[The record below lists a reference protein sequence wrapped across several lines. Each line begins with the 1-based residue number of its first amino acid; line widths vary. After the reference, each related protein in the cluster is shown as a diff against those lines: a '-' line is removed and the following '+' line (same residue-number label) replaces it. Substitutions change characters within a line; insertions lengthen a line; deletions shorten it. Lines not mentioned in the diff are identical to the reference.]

1 MPNISLYRKYRPQT
15 FKEVV
20 GQDHITITLRNA
32 IIEGKINH
40 AYLFSGPRGTGKT
53 SVAKILAKAVNCQN
67 GPTENP
73 CNNCS
78 NCIEISNS
86 NSIDVLEIDAAS
98 NRGIDEIRALKEK
111 VQFAPAKSDYK
122 VYIIDEVHMLT
133 HEAFNALLKIL
144 EEPPAHIIFVLA
156 TTEPHRVLPTVLSRC
171 QRFDFRR
178 ININDIEERL
188 IEIAKKENITANPNI
203 FNIIAVKSD
212 GSLRDAI
219 GLLDQLASYSGKKIE
234 EKDIYSLLGA
244 SSFELVYQATEKI
257 IKGDIGQIFDLVKE
271 LIIRGN
277 DLSYFC
283 KQLLDHFRSMLLIK
297 ETGGA
302 NGLLDLPQNEMQ
314 LLVDQTSNINPERI
328 SFIIDQLFQ
337 AFRDMRWNSD
347 QRLLLELTLVKA
359 ARPEFDIS
367 NTGMLKRLQL
377 LEQAVQPKI
386 DNIIDNEETSF
397 EKKRSKSDLDR
408 EVVDE
413 TEPEKKEDGR
423 IAPEKIID
431 IDLNTIKDSWEIFLE
446 EVKKLKRIT
455 HALLVEGHPIH
466 YEDQTLTL
474 EFPSQFAYHCEE
486 LAKEQNLKVIIEVFK
501 TIFGQDL
508 KVKITQTEEAF
519 QEEDNF
525 GDQETASKDILTES
539 DSAVR
544 IAEDNFGA
552 QIINE
557 NDNQ

>member
-15 FKEVV
+15 FEEVV

-67 GPTENP
+67 GPTEDP

-111 VQFAPAKSDYK
+111 VQFAPAKSVYK

-188 IEIAKKENITANPNI
+188 IEIAEKENITANPNI

-219 GLLDQLASYSGKKIE
+219 GLIDQLASYSGKKIE

-257 IKGDIGQIFDLVKE
+257 IKGDVGQIFDLVKE
-271 LIIRGN
+271 LVIRGN

-397 EKKRSKSDLDR
+397 EKKRSKSGLDR

-423 IAPEKIID
+423 TAPEKIID
-431 IDLNTIKDSWEIFLE
+431 IDLKTIKDSWEIFLE

-455 HALLVEGHPIH
+455 HALLVEGHPIQ
-466 YEDQTLTL
+466 YENQTLTL

-486 LAKEQNLKVIIEVFK
+486 LAKEQNLKAIIEVFK